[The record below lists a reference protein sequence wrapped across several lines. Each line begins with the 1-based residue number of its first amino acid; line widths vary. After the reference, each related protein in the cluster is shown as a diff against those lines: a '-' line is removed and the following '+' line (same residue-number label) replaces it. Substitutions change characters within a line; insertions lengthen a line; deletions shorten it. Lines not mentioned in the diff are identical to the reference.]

1 METAEQKTKQVME
14 ENEALKQLIE
24 LLNQQDMDGQS
35 QDFMGIF
42 WYVAG
47 MQMQLTA
54 MVDELQGVREQLS
67 QMQENQPK
75 SVTEKL
81 MDKVAHLQEKITSLS
96 ECLSSVRNS
105 LDRKSV
111 V

>member
-1 METAEQKTKQVME
+1 METAEQNTKQVME

-24 LLNQQDMDGQS
+24 LLNQQDMDRQS

-67 QMQENQPK
+67 Q
-75 SVTEKL
+75 L
-81 MDKVAHLQEKITSLS
+81 GG
-96 ECLSSVRNS
+96 NS
-105 LDRKSV
+105 TTGSQRL
-111 V
+111 

>member
-1 METAEQKTKQVME
+1 METAEQNTKQVME

-24 LLNQQDMDGQS
+24 LLNQQDMDRQS

-75 SVTEKL
+75 SVTE
-81 MDKVAHLQEKITSLS
+81 HLQGFPLYQSAMRAWKVTGKAIL
-96 ECLSSVRNS
+96 LI
-105 LDRKSV
+105 
-111 V
+111 